1 MENLWLIE
9 KEADLQSQ
17 EVYGNVMSTIVYDAL
32 KNTNAKCTNKF
43 NENIFKKYLKNEIVK
58 FMSSQVFFD
67 KAKEVKDPDLM
78 FVAGVIKGVMNHAQF
93 LVYNMPRDA
102 INFKSESLEVS
113 IDDSFRNETIG
124 EISKMIQDD
133 RVKDV
138 ALKISNKVAS
148 FIEKDNK
155 EIKDEI
161 EQDNEKLGTLEL
173 EPIATP
179 EEMGDDIGGVNEE
192 YPTLNTGDNLDDIP
206 TSKPLEGL
214 DTPFSQEEID
224 TNTATEIDGDA
235 TPSEE
240 VGYEDNLDDIPLTN
254 DDGYYVEEEDLD
266 MGDPVEENLSEDES
280 PVLPNTPD
288 ETTSENTETSEEE
301 VSEEDMTGTEK
312 SIEEDTIEKEP
323 EDNVTKEVTE
333 KVMEMVMNNTDL
345 DIADLGQIKEDIE
358 MRTEVYAAIG
368 NLFCHLKLMT
378 MSEFMALVSNALNDM
393 VSDDS
398 EPTPEDENYFEEKD
412 YDTDDGEEIY
422 GGDEHTEEE
431 EDEEDEV
438 IEGELEGDEN
448 EEDMD
453 I

>member
-1 MENLWLIE
+1 MDNLWIIE

-17 EVYGNVMSTIVYDAL
+17 EVYGNVMATIVYDAL
-32 KNTNAKCTNKF
+32 KNSNAKCTNKF
-43 NENIFKKYLKNEIVK
+43 NENIFKKYLKTEIVK
-58 FMSSQVFFD
+58 FMSSQIFFD

-161 EQDNEKLGTLEL
+161 EQDNERLGTLEL
-173 EPIATP
+173 EPITSP
-179 EEMGDDIGGVNEE
+179 EEMGDDISGVNEE
-192 YPTLNTGDNLDDIP
+192 YPTLDNSDNLDDVP
-206 TSKPLEGL
+206 MSKPSEGL

-224 TNTATEIDGDA
+224 ANTSTEISGEGD
-235 TPSEE
+235 TPSEDT
-240 VGYEDNLDDIPLTN
+240 GYGDNLDDIPMTN
-254 DDGYYVEEEDLD
+254 EEGYYADEEDLD
-266 MGDPVEENLSEDES
+266 IGEPVEENLSEDEN
-280 PVLPNTPD
+280 PVLPNTSEE
-288 ETTSENTETSEEE
+288 ETTETSEEDTD
-301 VSEEDMTGTEK
+301 EEEMTGTEE
-312 SIEEDTIEKEP
+312 SIEEDNIEKEP

-333 KVMEMVMNNTDL
+333 KVMEMVMDNTDL
-345 DIADLGQIKEDIE
+345 DVADLGQIKEDIE
-358 MRTEVYAAIG
+358 LTTEVYAAIG

-378 MSEFMALVSNALNDM
+378 MSEFMTLVSNALNDR
-393 VSDDS
+393 VVDDS
-398 EPTPEDENYFEEKD
+398 EPTSDDESNFEEKD
-412 YDTDDGEEIY
+412 YDLDDGEEIY
-422 GGDEHTEEE
+422 SSGESDDEA
-431 EDEEDEV
+431 
-438 IEGELEGDEN
+438 IEGELEDSEEEEEEN
-448 EEDMD
+448 L